1 RPSESGRVAQARLV
15 LGATTAGLLAAFVV
29 RQAIGRN
36 PILPLGIFRSRKVA
50 GANVIQA
57 LMTTAFFG
65 FFFLGSLDFEQVL
78 GYSPMEIGLAFLPVA
93 VVMALFS
100 IRLSA
105 QLIGRFGPWAM
116 LVRGQAVG
124 ALA

>member
-50 GANVIQA
+50 GANIVQA

-78 GYSPMEIGLAFLPVA
+78 GYGPMEIGLAFLPVA
-93 VVMALFS
+93 AVMALFS
-100 IRLSA
+100 IRVSA
-105 QLIGRFGPWAM
+105 PPIRRLRPF
-116 LVRGQAVG
+116 AV
-124 ALA
+124 